1 MNPSL
6 LVSKTAPISSN
17 ESGSYP
23 ALIFLHGRGTDEDD
37 LLELAEYLD
46 PRLLI
51 ASVRAPYTFAY
62 GGYTWFDLDESGTVG
77 IDQVIKSRDSFI
89 DWFEHF
95 KSVHPVDPERIFLF
109 GFSMGA
115 IMSLTLS
122 LSYPRLFRGVIAH
135 SGLLLQ
141 NEKLCYKW
149 DDLKGLSFLI
159 AHGSQDPIVP
169 VEFGRETF
177 NQLKLKDTNVIYKE
191 YPIQHSI
198 SDKSLSDI
206 SAWLKKQI

>member
-1 MNPSL
+1 MNTSL
-6 LVSKTAPISSN
+6 LVSKTAPISST

-23 ALIFLHGRGTDEDD
+23 ALIFLHGRGTDEND

-51 ASVRAPYTFAY
+51 AGVRAPYTFSY
-62 GGYTWFDLDESGTVG
+62 GGYTWFDLDDNGTVD
-77 IDQVIKSRDSFI
+77 IDQVIKSRDSFL
-89 DWFEHF
+89 DWFEYF
-95 KSVHPVDPERIFLF
+95 KNQNPVDPKRIFLF

-115 IMSLTLS
+115 MMSLALS
-122 LSYPRLFRGVIAH
+122 LSYPRLFKGVIAH

-141 NEKLCYKW
+141 NERLCYKW

-159 AHGSQDPIVP
+159 AHGSNDPIVP

-177 NQLKLKDTNVIYKE
+177 NQLKKKDIDVIYKE

-198 SDKSLSDI
+198 SDRSIFDI